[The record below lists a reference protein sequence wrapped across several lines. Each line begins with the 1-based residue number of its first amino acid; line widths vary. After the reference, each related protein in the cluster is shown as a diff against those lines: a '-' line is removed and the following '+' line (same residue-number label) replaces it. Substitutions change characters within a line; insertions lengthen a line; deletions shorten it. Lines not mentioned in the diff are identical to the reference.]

1 MTVNTPPEDEGR
13 GLRDRLADIPRDR
26 LVDEV
31 VSRWDDMIRLE
42 GEVANLRRRVREGEL
57 ISQSG
62 GVDGALVG
70 DLEERLRI
78 AGSKVRQLEGVVQ
91 NEKARREGAEAEA
104 SRLAELQEENA
115 RLLRNEEELL
125 LLVLDMEAQIDRLT
139 TDS

>member
-1 MTVNTPPEDEGR
+1 MTVNTPTEDEGR

-42 GEVANLRRRVREGEL
+42 GEVANLRRRVREAEL

-78 AGSKVRQLEGVVQ
+78 ASSKVRQLESVVQ
-91 NEKARREGAEAEA
+91 NEKARREGAEAES

-125 LLVLDMEAQIDRLT
+125 LLVLDMEAQIDRLSS
-139 TDS
+139 DS

>member
-1 MTVNTPPEDEGR
+1 MTVNTPTEDEGR

-42 GEVANLRRRVREGEL
+42 GEVASLRRRVREAEL
-57 ISQSG
+57 ISQSSE
-62 GVDGALVG
+62 VDGAMVG

-78 AGSKVRQLEGVVQ
+78 AGAKVRQLEGVVQ
-91 NEKARREGAEAEA
+91 NERARREGAEAES

-125 LLVLDMEAQIDRLT
+125 LLVLDMEAQIDRL
-139 TDS
+139 SSGS

>member
-42 GEVANLRRRVREGEL
+42 GEVATLRRRVREAEL
-57 ISQSG
+57 VAQSG
-62 GVDGALVG
+62 GSDGVVIG

-78 AGSKVRQLEGVVQ
+78 ADSRIRQLEGLVQ
-91 NEKARREGAEAEA
+91 NEKSRREGAEADS
-104 SRLAELQEENA
+104 SRLAELQEENS

-125 LLVLDMEAQIDRLT
+125 LLVLDMEAQIDRLVR
-139 TDS
+139 D

>member
-1 MTVNTPPEDEGR
+1 M
-13 GLRDRLADIPRDR
+13 ADITRDR

-42 GEVANLRRRVREGEL
+42 GEVANLRRRVREAEL

-70 DLEERLRI
+70 DLEERLRV
-78 AGSKVRQLEGVVQ
+78 AGTKVRQLEGVVQ
-91 NEKARREGAEAEA
+91 NEKARREGAEAE
-104 SRLAELQEENA
+104 STRLAELQEENA

-125 LLVLDMEAQIDRLT
+125 LLVLDMEAQIDRL
-139 TDS
+139 SSGS